1 MYVYVLCKY
10 IVHFLGNKHKKEA
23 LKLAQL
29 TFHQRM
35 FEFQFLKTG
44 TFFTFF
50 FQQIMYYRYRKNT
63 SNHMSLF
70 ESTNN
75 VKMYKYAVSKNSR
88 VKKPKINL

>member
-1 MYVYVLCKY
+1 MKSELELIAHRQTNLKKVICIFGFFSKMYVYVLCKY

-44 TFFTFF
+44 TF
-50 FQQIMYYRYRKNT
+50 
-63 SNHMSLF
+63 L
-70 ESTNN
+70 
-75 VKMYKYAVSKNSR
+75 
-88 VKKPKINL
+88 NL